1 MLSAPLDLS
10 WPSMVGA
17 LNVSK
22 VFSKLQYETVM
33 GGTRLYIVQG
43 GTRLYW
49 AALDCTG
56 QVIRIPKI

>member
-22 VFSKLQYETVM
+22 VFSKLQQWLESN
-33 GGTRLYIVQG
+33 GRLYLFMLNSTNVFWKWQ
-43 GTRLYW
+43 
-49 AALDCTG
+49 C
-56 QVIRIPKI
+56 